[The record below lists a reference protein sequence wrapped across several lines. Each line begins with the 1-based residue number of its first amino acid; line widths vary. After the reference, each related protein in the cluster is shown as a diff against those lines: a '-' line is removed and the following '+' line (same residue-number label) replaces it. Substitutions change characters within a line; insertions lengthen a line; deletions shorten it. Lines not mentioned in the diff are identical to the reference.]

1 MKFSTPRIHIKLIG
15 TGAKISNPDPDEEK
29 TAGFPGL
36 NNQLAQLNWPV
47 LELKDTAS
55 ERLGGR

>member
-36 NNQLAQLNWPV
+36 NNQLA
-47 LELKDTAS
+47 
-55 ERLGGR
+55 